1 MLKHF
6 YRFFTLTIAVLPC
19 FKQKKPNFKGF
30 ALWPPLGGLQR
41 SPDLQLPYY
50 VPLTRLFLFCK
61 KPMRPYFFPYY
72 PLRPANI
79 YFFKVSNRSTRKK
92 NCEICSKLTIQT
104 QERRQ
109 WRRSNVFIINFEY
122 ISQLFLVFLL
132 LNLKKRMLAGLC
144 VTWTYLFLNHLIFL
158 TLMDPLIFDMCYI
171 TFKAITQK
179 SWKFW

>member
-1 MLKHF
+1 MLRHF

-19 FKQKKPNFKGF
+19 FKRKKTKLQGLCPLTPTGRPS
-30 ALWPPLGGLQR
+30 ALPR
-41 SPDLQLPYY
+41 SPAAILRPFDTSVFVLQKTDAPI
-50 VPLTRLFLFCK
+50 
-61 KPMRPYFFPYY
+61 FFPYY

-79 YFFKVSNRSTRKK
+79 YFFKVNNRSTRKRS
-92 NCEICSKLTIQT
+92 CEICSKLTIQT

-158 TLMDPLIFDMCYI
+158 TLMDPLIFDMRDI
-171 TFKAITQK
+171 TFKVITQK